1 MLRPALILALLA
13 LTACQTCPEPPLP
26 EKVYITVE
34 KLVEVPEELTRP
46 CDVYQVKASTY
57 GEAIIAANKRKAS
70 LEACN
75 ARLKQIRGLTP

>member
-1 MLRPALILALLA
+1 MRCAALILALLLA
-13 LTACQTCPEPPLP
+13 GCQTCPESPAP

-34 KLVEVPEELTRP
+34 KLVGVPDELTRP

-57 GEAIIAANKRKAS
+57 GEAIKAANHRKAA
-70 LEACN
+70 LEECN

>member
-1 MLRPALILALLA
+1 MILVAALLA
-13 LTACQTCPEPPLP
+13 GCQTCPEIVP

-34 KLVEVPEELTRP
+34 KIVAVPAELTAP

-57 GEAIIAANKRKAS
+57 GEAILAANKRKAA

-75 ARLKQIRGLTP
+75 DRMKQIRSLK